1 MYSLMI
7 PALGSKLVGV
17 INEDLVLFY
26 LLVAFTSAR
35 ASVYISAQLWITF
48 TFMYHLST
56 VHTPLPSVLL
66 DCQVISMHFF

>member
-1 MYSLMI
+1 MI

-35 ASVYISAQLWITF
+35 ASVYISAQL
-48 TFMYHLST
+48 
-56 VHTPLPSVLL
+56 
-66 DCQVISMHFF
+66 